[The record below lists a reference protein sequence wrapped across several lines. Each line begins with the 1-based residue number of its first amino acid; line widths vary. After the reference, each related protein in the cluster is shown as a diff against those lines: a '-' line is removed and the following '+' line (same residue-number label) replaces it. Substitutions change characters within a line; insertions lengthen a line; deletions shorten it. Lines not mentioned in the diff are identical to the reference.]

1 MTSPYYQYGL
11 ELSNGRPQFYVGT
24 GVGLAGAGMDSALA
38 LNQWSHL
45 AVVFNGSQ
53 AQFYV
58 NGALVSSKA
67 LNVNLTARG
76 GQMRLGAD
84 ADTQQFYKGV
94 LDNVRIYNRAL
105 TQAEVQSDMSRPVC
119 RASPPLRR
127 KSGGPAPS
135 VLRQHPCVSQ
145 RRRTV

>member
-1 MTSPYYQYGL
+1 MG
-11 ELSNGRPQFYVGT
+11 
-24 GVGLAGAGMDSALA
+24 SALA

-58 NGALVSSKA
+58 NGALVSSKS

-84 ADTQQFYKGV
+84 ADTQQFYKGI

-105 TQAEVQSDMSRPVC
+105 TSSEVQGDMN
-119 RASPPLRR
+119 
-127 KSGGPAPS
+127 SG
-135 VLRQHPCVSQ
+135 L
-145 RRRTV
+145 

>member
-1 MTSPYYQYGL
+1 MWINPGSISGDSVVLGKFWNAGMTSPFYQYGL

-24 GVGLAGAGMDSALA
+24 GVGVAQAGMDSALA

-58 NGALVSSKA
+58 NGALVSSKSI
-67 LNVNLTARG
+67 NVNLTARG

-84 ADTQQFYKGV
+84 ADTRQFYKGV

-105 TQAEVQSDMSRPVC
+105 TTSEVQSDMNTG
-119 RASPPLRR
+119 L
-127 KSGGPAPS
+127 
-135 VLRQHPCVSQ
+135 
-145 RRRTV
+145 